1 MTIVQQN
8 SFSLGYGNPMMEVN
22 NIAPQVKSE
31 WNQASDLVSQGN
43 PTALRTMMQ

>member
-1 MTIVQQN
+1 MTVVQQN
-8 SFSLGYGNPMMEVN
+8 LFLSGYGNPRMYVN